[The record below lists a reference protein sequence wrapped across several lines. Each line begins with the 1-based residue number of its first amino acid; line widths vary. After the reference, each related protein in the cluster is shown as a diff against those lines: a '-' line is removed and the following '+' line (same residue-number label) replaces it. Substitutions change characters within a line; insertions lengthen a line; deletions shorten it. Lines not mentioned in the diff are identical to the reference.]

1 MIYISSKKVINL
13 KWMFNKI
20 FCKNEVNLNLFL
32 KNFIK
37 KPAFKIY

>member
-1 MIYISSKKVINL
+1 
-13 KWMFNKI
+13 MFNKI

-37 KPAFKIY
+37 KPAFKYIKMLISVKKI